1 MNEFMKRYE
10 LVISTL
16 SPVHIGCGE
25 DYEPTNYVMD
35 GGCLYLF
42 KTRK

>member
-1 MNEFMKRYE
+1 MSEFMKRYE
-10 LVISTL
+10 LMISTL

-25 DYEPTNYVMD
+25 DYVMD
-35 GGCLYLF
+35 DDRLYPF